1 MGVVWNLV
9 GILDPTN
16 NNHFVGTEIVSLERL
31 LKVKIRQLDCSGPVI
46 LKEKWASFQCFP
58 RQKPIT
64 TV

>member
-9 GILDPTN
+9 VIWDPTS